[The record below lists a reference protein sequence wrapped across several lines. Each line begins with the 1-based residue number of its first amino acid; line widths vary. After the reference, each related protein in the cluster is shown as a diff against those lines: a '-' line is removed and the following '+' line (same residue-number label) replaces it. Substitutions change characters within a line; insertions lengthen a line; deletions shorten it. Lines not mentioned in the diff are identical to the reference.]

1 MRLAWGGD
9 PDSEEAPFPEAQ
21 GCNEWHCPWRWGWAE
36 ETWKPFLEALCPPL
50 SVLCGSFHLQPGF
63 LMAMLGYNEER
74 YGLDRCNMIAFYPRN
89 SAVKEEGVR
98 PKRKAIEQG
107 HMADHVLASVS
118 AVYADFRL
126 AASKAVRKRHL
137 FRATSREAEPLAKLV
152 NTTARSLQASLQQGP
167 QLVVRRTRAQAA
179 LVQAQLQLGA
189 HMTRRQ
195 RCSLEFSGTAA
206 RRRH

>member
-1 MRLAWGGD
+1 
-9 PDSEEAPFPEAQ
+9 
-21 GCNEWHCPWRWGWAE
+21 
-36 ETWKPFLEALCPPL
+36 
-50 SVLCGSFHLQPGF
+50 
-63 LMAMLGYNEER
+63 MAMLGYNEER

-152 NTTARSLQASLQQGP
+152 KKRQPEACRHRCSRVLSWWCG
-167 QLVVRRTRAQAA
+167 
-179 LVQAQLQLGA
+179 G
-189 HMTRRQ
+189 HGRRQ
-195 RCSLEFSGTAA
+195 PWCRHSCSWELT
-206 RRRH
+206 

>member
-1 MRLAWGGD
+1 
-9 PDSEEAPFPEAQ
+9 
-21 GCNEWHCPWRWGWAE
+21 
-36 ETWKPFLEALCPPL
+36 
-50 SVLCGSFHLQPGF
+50 
-63 LMAMLGYNEER
+63 MAVLGYNEER

-98 PKRKAIEQG
+98 PKHKAIEQG
-107 HMADHVLASVS
+107 HMADHVLASIS

-152 NTTARSLQASLQQGP
+152 KKKTTARSLQASLQQGP

-179 LVQAQLQLGA
+179 LVQAQLRGA